1 LTVSGRLH
9 GKTALISGG
18 NRGIGRAIAQ
28 AFAAEG
34 ADLVLTARDA
44 DLLGSVA
51 EALREA
57 HGIRCVTFSCDITDE
72 PAVHEMVER
81 AGADAPIDVL
91 VNNAGIYSAGRFLDL
106 TSDDF
111 RRVFD
116 VNFYGLLHLTQAVL
130 PMMIRRKTGR
140 VINIAS
146 TAGKWGA
153 PYQSAY
159 NTSKHAVVGL
169 TRCIALETAEHN
181 VLVNA
186 ICPWF
191 VETDMMPSFVNGRSE
206 AAGVAPEKL
215 VEKWKS
221 AAPLKR
227 FLRSEEVAPLAVF
240 LAADESSYVTGQT
253 WAVDGGVTMI

>member
-1 LTVSGRLH
+1 MTGRLQ

-44 DLLGSVA
+44 DLLASVA
-51 EALREA
+51 NALRRE
-57 HGIRCVTFSCDITDE
+57 HGIRCATFMCDVTDE
-72 PAVHEMVER
+72 PSVQKMVEK
-81 AGADAPIDVL
+81 AEADAPIDIL
-91 VNNAGIYSAGRFLDL
+91 VNNAGIYGAGRFLDL
-106 TSDDF
+106 SSDDF
-111 RRVFD
+111 RRVFE

-130 PMMIRRKTGR
+130 PMMIRRKSGR

-153 PYQSAY
+153 IYQSAY
-159 NTSKHAVVGL
+159 NASKHAVVGL
-169 TRCIALETAEHN
+169 TRCVALETAEHN

-191 VETDMMPSFVNGRSE
+191 VETEMMQASVKGRSK
-206 AAGVAPEKL
+206 ATGVAPGVL
-215 VEKWKS
+215 VEQWKG

-240 LAADESSYVTGQT
+240 LAADESSYVTGQA
-253 WAVDGGVTMI
+253 WAIDGGFTMI

>member
-1 LTVSGRLH
+1 LTVSGRLK

-44 DLLGSVA
+44 DLLESVA
-51 EALREA
+51 EALRRA
-57 HGIRCVTFSCDITDE
+57 HSIHCVTFMCDVTDE
-72 PAVHEMVER
+72 PAVQEMVEK
-81 AGADAPIDVL
+81 AEADAPIDIL
-91 VNNAGIYSAGRFLDL
+91 VNNAGVYDAGRFLDL

-111 RRVFD
+111 RRVFE

-159 NTSKHAVVGL
+159 NASKHAVVGL
-169 TRCIALETAEHN
+169 TRCVALETAEHN

-191 VETDMMPSFVNGRSE
+191 VETDMMQAAVKGRSE
-206 AAGVAPEKL
+206 AACVGSESL
-215 VEKWKS
+215 VERWKS
-221 AAPLKR
+221 ATPLKR
-227 FLRSEEVAPLAVF
+227 FPRSEEVAPLAVF
-240 LAADESSYVTGQT
+240 LAADESSYVTGQA
-253 WAVDGGVTMI
+253 WAIDGGFTMI

>member
-1 LTVSGRLH
+1 MSGRLH

-18 NRGIGRAIAQ
+18 NRGIGCAIAH

-44 DLLGSVA
+44 EMLESVA

-57 HGIRCVTFSCDITDE
+57 HGIRCVTFSCDVTNE
-72 PAVHEMVER
+72 PAVHAMVKKAET
-81 AGADAPIDVL
+81 DAPIDVL
-91 VNNAGIYSAGRFLDL
+91 VNNAGIYRAGRFLDL
-106 TSDDF
+106 GSDDF
-111 RRVFD
+111 KRVFE

-130 PMMIRRKTGR
+130 PTMIHRKTGR

-159 NTSKHAVVGL
+159 NASKHAVVGL

-191 VETDMMPSFVNGRSE
+191 AETDMMQGVVKGRSE
-206 AAGVAPEKL
+206 AAGIEPDTL
-215 VEKWKS
+215 VEQWKS
-221 AAPLKR
+221 SVPLKR

-240 LAADESSYVTGQT
+240 LAADESSYVTGQA
-253 WAVDGGVTMI
+253 WAVDGGFTMI

>member
-1 LTVSGRLH
+1 VSGRLH

-18 NRGIGRAIAQ
+18 NRGIGHAIAQ
-28 AFAAEG
+28 AFAVEG

-44 DLLGSVA
+44 DLLNCVA
-51 EALREA
+51 EALRRA
-57 HGIRCVTFSCDITDE
+57 HGIRCVTFSCDVTDE
-72 PAVHEMVER
+72 PAVQEMVEK
-81 AGADAPIDVL
+81 AEADASIDIL
-91 VNNAGIYSAGRFLDL
+91 VNNAGVYRAGCFLDL
-106 TSDDF
+106 SSDDF
-111 RRVFD
+111 RRVFE

-159 NTSKHAVVGL
+159 NASKHAVVGL
-169 TRCIALETAEHN
+169 TRSVALETAEHN

-191 VETDMMPSFVNGRSE
+191 VETDMMQISVKERAE
-206 AAGVAPEKL
+206 AAGYASEAL
-215 VEKWKS
+215 VERWKS

-240 LAADESSYVTGQT
+240 LAADDSSYVTGQAWT
-253 WAVDGGVTMI
+253 VDGGFTMI

>member
-1 LTVSGRLH
+1 MSGRLH

-28 AFAAEG
+28 AYAAEG

-44 DLLGSVA
+44 ELLETVA

-57 HGIRCVTFSCDITDE
+57 HGIRCVTFACDVTDE
-72 PAVHEMVER
+72 PAVQKMVEK
-81 AGADAPIDVL
+81 AEADAPIDVL
-91 VNNAGIYSAGRFLDL
+91 VNNAGIYSGGRFLDL
-106 TSDDF
+106 TSEDF
-111 RRVFD
+111 KRVFE

-130 PMMIRRKTGR
+130 PVMIRRKTGR

-159 NTSKHAVVGL
+159 NASKHAVVGL

-191 VETDMMPSFVNGRSE
+191 VETDMMSSFVKERSE
-206 AAGVAPEKL
+206 AAGVAPETL

-227 FLRSEEVAPLAVF
+227 FLRAEEVAPLAVF

-253 WAVDGGVTMI
+253 WAVDGGFTMI